1 MGLSGPLMLVAA
13 RVRRR
18 PWSWLLPVVG
28 VALAAAFVAALA
40 GEATITADKAAR
52 STLAALRPLD
62 RAVRVTWQ
70 GPASASVR
78 KQARALLDSVGLPDQ
93 TQVTMLNPVRLSGV
107 VVRPVGIAP
116 LGQWS
121 SSPPPARC
129 SPRGCPVLLA
139 GGNVRASVLSAPGV
153 RLTITGRTRLSSAV
167 PLGFLPQSAGGQPP
181 LLVSSDPPALDTM
194 AALSG
199 LYRTN
204 SWVAEPRASGLH
216 SWQLAGVEDRLRRA
230 QAELE
235 TSGSQ
240 FSLSGPFAGLDAARA
255 QADAAPQRLLLAGGG
270 GAAALLLFIVLAAGG
285 LRRDQAEQLLRLR
298 MAGARTYQCVAY
310 VLLEA
315 AWLSAVALLAGA
327 GLAIAATAVLAHAVG
342 QPAGG
347 VLAHSL
353 LTAGAAIGLAGGW
366 LCATALIAAISL
378 AARRVIADVLAL
390 AAAVAIA
397 LALAR
402 GSSGSDPLPVLL
414 APLACLAGGVLVLRA
429 AGFALRAGERA
440 TRRGPVLLR
449 LALVDLARAPSAPSL
464 AIAFIAVSTGLGAF
478 ALAYRATLLRGAADQ
493 AAQSVPLDATVS
505 PGPDFTTPLELA
517 SLGRWRALAGAGGEG
532 GVFAVRRTDASYL
545 AGSGTVTVPAL
556 GVPAAALT
564 RMHGWRASD
573 GSAPLRTLAG
583 RLVPSGPVRLAGPVL
598 PAGVRRLALAISS
611 PSLAVAV
618 TADLRGADGSLR
630 QLPLGQAGAGPGTLS
645 ARVPAGRWELEALE
659 LDEPAGLQAT
669 NGHQNAENPAAATQ
683 FTTTVRLGPLV
694 AGSSAR
700 GAALTVP
707 LAGWRGVGAAV
718 AGGAPQGGG
727 AGPRA
732 VAVVRFSETGQPGI
746 VRPLQPSDYR
756 PVPVLTDPQSAAA
769 AGRDGRLALT
779 IDGLPVPARVVG
791 VLARFPSL
799 DGGAAGFVVADEA
812 TLASALDASL
822 PGQGRPDELWIATPR
837 PGRLRAALQSGPLSQ
852 LGVQFRADLERQLRN
867 APIAR
872 GVLGVLI
879 AAAIVAAVLALVGLV
894 VAMLGAARDRR
905 VEGDLVAQGVGPRA
919 LTRELRVRM
928 TIAGVLGV
936 IAGLLIGLVLTLLAV
951 GGVQASW
958 TVAAPN
964 PPLIAVTPAA
974 ELFAWVAGGAALV
987 AIVAWLAGTTVS
999 VRRTAA

>member
-230 QAELE
+230 QAE
-235 TSGSQ
+235 
-240 FSLSGPFAGLDAARA
+240 
-255 QADAAPQRLLLAGGG
+255 
-270 GAAALLLFIVLAAGG
+270 
-285 LRRDQAEQLLRLR
+285 QLLRLR
-298 MAGARTYQCVAY
+298 MGARTYQCVAY

-630 QLPLGQAGAGPGTLS
+630 QLPLG
-645 ARVPAGRWELEALE
+645 
-659 LDEPAGLQAT
+659 
-669 NGHQNAENPAAATQ
+669 
-683 FTTTVRLGPLV
+683 
-694 AGSSAR
+694 
-700 GAALTVP
+700 
-707 LAGWRGVGAAV
+707 
-718 AGGAPQGGG
+718 
-727 AGPRA
+727 
-732 VAVVRFSETGQPGI
+732 
-746 VRPLQPSDYR
+746 
-756 PVPVLTDPQSAAA
+756 
-769 AGRDGRLALT
+769 
-779 IDGLPVPARVVG
+779 
-791 VLARFPSL
+791 
-799 DGGAAGFVVADEA
+799 
-812 TLASALDASL
+812 
-822 PGQGRPDELWIATPR
+822 
-837 PGRLRAALQSGPLSQ
+837 
-852 LGVQFRADLERQLRN
+852 
-867 APIAR
+867 
-872 GVLGVLI
+872 
-879 AAAIVAAVLALVGLV
+879 
-894 VAMLGAARDRR
+894 
-905 VEGDLVAQGVGPRA
+905 
-919 LTRELRVRM
+919 
-928 TIAGVLGV
+928 
-936 IAGLLIGLVLTLLAV
+936 
-951 GGVQASW
+951 
-958 TVAAPN
+958 
-964 PPLIAVTPAA
+964 
-974 ELFAWVAGGAALV
+974 
-987 AIVAWLAGTTVS
+987 
-999 VRRTAA
+999 